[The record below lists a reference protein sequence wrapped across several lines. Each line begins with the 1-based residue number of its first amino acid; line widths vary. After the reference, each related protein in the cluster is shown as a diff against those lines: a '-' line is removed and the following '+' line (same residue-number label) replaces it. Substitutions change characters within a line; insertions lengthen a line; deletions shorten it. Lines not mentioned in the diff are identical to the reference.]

1 MSVSLRQMTVKEP
14 FYIQWHITNTC
25 NLRCQHCYQDDFSKN
40 DDLEWSGLIEVS
52 DHILEAMEAWD
63 RTACIHLTG
72 GEPLLKPEIFPLL
85 EYLNQKTTVE
95 ELGLITNGLCIDREM
110 VKRLSP
116 FSKLTKIKVS
126 LDGADA
132 ETNDAIRGK
141 GVFEKVLENLSLL
154 KAEQRFEIILM
165 FTLMKGNYRNLLSY
179 LTLFQKL
186 GVDGLILERF
196 IPWGRGRERLGDV
209 LEKEQWADVVKT
221 LSGFFSVE
229 TDEQGFFQFQAFNV
243 RQHDGEME
251 LLGAPCV
258 VGVDGLCV
266 MPDGAVFPCRRF
278 PVSMGNLRDNS
289 LKEIWETSELLKVL
303 AKRQNLKGKCG
314 YCDIEECRGCRSLSF
329 SLAGD
334 YLAEDPH
341 CGYQPKASSFED
353 RTYRKAAEG
362 AEE

>member
-1 MSVSLRQMTVKEP
+1 M
-14 FYIQWHITNTC
+14 
-25 NLRCQHCYQDDFSKN
+25 
-40 DDLEWSGLIEVS
+40 
-52 DHILEAMEAWD
+52 EAMEAWD

-72 GEPLLKPEIFPLL
+72 GEPLLKPELFPLL
-85 EYLNQKTTVE
+85 SYLDQQPSVE
-95 ELGLITNGLCIDREM
+95 ELGLITNGLGIDREM

-165 FTLMKGNYRNLLSY
+165 FTLMKGNYRNLSSY

-209 LEKEQWADVVKT
+209 LEKEQWADVIKT
-221 LSGFFSVE
+221 LSCFFSVE
-229 TDEQGFFQFQAFNV
+229 TDEQGFFPFQAFNV
-243 RQHDGEME
+243 RRHDGVME

-266 MPDGAVFPCRRF
+266 MPDGTVFPCRRF
-278 PVSMGNLRDNS
+278 PVSIGNLRDDS
-289 LKEIWETSELLKVL
+289 LKEIWENSELLKAL
-303 AKRQNLKGKCG
+303 RRREDLKGKCG
-314 YCDIEECRGCRSLSF
+314 YCDIENCRGCRSLSF
-329 SLAGD
+329 SLTGD

-341 CGYQPKASSFED
+341 CGYQPKPSLFED
-353 RTYRKAAEG
+353 RTHSKTAEG
-362 AEE
+362 AAE

>member
-1 MSVSLRQMTVKEP
+1 MNEP
-14 FYIQWHITNTC
+14 FYIQWHITNIC
-25 NLRCQHCYQDDFSKN
+25 NLRCQHCYQDDFSRTH
-40 DDLEWSGLIEVS
+40 DLGWSGLKEVS
-52 DHILEAMEAWD
+52 DTILDAMESWD

-72 GEPLLKPEIFPLL
+72 GEPLLKPELFPLL
-85 EYLNQKTTVE
+85 HYLDRQPRVE

-110 VKRLSP
+110 VKRLSS

-154 KAEQRFEIILM
+154 EVEKRFEIILM
-165 FTLMKGNYRNLLSY
+165 FTVMKGNYRNLSST

-196 IPWGRGRERLGDV
+196 IPWGRGRERFGDV
-209 LEKEQWADVVKT
+209 LEKEQWADVIKT
-221 LSGFFSVE
+221 LSNFFSAE
-229 TDEQGFFQFQAFNV
+229 TDEQGFFPFQAFNV
-243 RQHDGEME
+243 RQRDGEIE

-266 MPDGAVFPCRRF
+266 MPDGTVFPCRRF
-278 PVSMGNLRDNS
+278 PVSMGNLRDHS
-289 LKEIWETSELLKVL
+289 LREIWETSDLLAALRK
-303 AKRQNLKGKCG
+303 KENLKGKCG
-314 YCDIEECRGCRSLSF
+314 YCDIENCRGCRSLTL
-329 SLAGD
+329 SLTGD

-341 CGYQPKASSFED
+341 CEYQPKAFF
-353 RTYRKAAEG
+353 
-362 AEE
+362 